1 MTRMAGSPGNSLSII
16 VPVLNESAGI
26 LDALQALVPMR
37 SRGVEVIVVDGGSD
51 DGTADLV
58 RASGMADA
66 VIQTTRGRAVQ
77 MNAGAGV
84 AHGDVLL
91 FLHADTRLP
100 PGADALV
107 LQAMEGTEP
116 ARGWGRFDVTI
127 EGAHPMLGVIAWSMN
142 RRSRLTGI
150 ATGDQAM
157 FMRRDAFDS
166 VGGFPP
172 IALMEDIAMSARLK
186 RLSSPV
192 CLAERVRTSGRRWES
207 RGVLRTMLGMWW
219 MRLRYF
225 FGAEPAQLAANYAD
239 IRHAPQVAAQ
249 IDRHDEGRVQVRKDR
264 TVLVFAKAPVPG
276 EVKTRLIPALGA
288 NGAAALHRRLTR
300 VAIEAACEAAPGSV
314 ELWCA
319 PDVTHPF
326 FAELASEYG
335 VGLRVQSGGDLG
347 ERMDRAL
354 AEALLHSE
362 RVVLIGS
369 DIAVMTAAM
378 LGQAFDR
385 LNDDADVV
393 LGPAEDGGYVLIGL
407 RRAQPALFRDMVWSH
422 PQVLNETRRRAT
434 EARLRWSELPLLWD
448 VDTVPDLERLR
459 RLRPDLMQGLT
470 MPKQSGGASGEEQ
483 RG

>member
-1 MTRMAGSPGNSLSII
+1 MTQAARSPGDLLSIV

-26 LDALQALVPMR
+26 LAALQALAPLR
-37 SRGVEVIVVDGGSD
+37 ARGVEVIVVDGGSD
-51 DGTADLV
+51 DGTGDRV

-77 MNAGAGV
+77 MNAGAGA

-100 PGADALV
+100 PGADAFV
-107 LQAMEGTEP
+107 LQAMERREP
-116 ARGWGRFDVTI
+116 GRVWGRFDVSI
-127 EGAHPMLGVIAWSMN
+127 EGAHPMLGVIAGAMN
-142 RRSRLTGI
+142 QRSRLTGI

-186 RLSSPV
+186 RLSAPV
-192 CLAERVRTSGRRWES
+192 CLAERVTTSGRRWES
-207 RGVLRTMLGMWW
+207 RGVLRTMFDMWW
-219 MRLRYF
+219 TRLRYF
-225 FGAEPAQLAANYAD
+225 FGAEPAQLAASYED
-239 IRHAPQVAAQ
+239 VRHAPQAAAQ
-249 IDRHDEGRVQVRKDR
+249 VECHDEGRGQVKKDR
-264 TVLVFAKAPVPG
+264 AVLIFTKVPVPG

-288 NGAAALHRRLTR
+288 DGAAALHRRLTR
-300 VAIEAACEAAPGSV
+300 VAIEAACEAAPGCV

-319 PDVTHPF
+319 PDAAHPF
-326 FAELASEYG
+326 FAELAAEYG

-354 AEALLHSE
+354 TDALLRSE

-378 LGQAFDR
+378 LGQAFDH
-385 LNDDADVV
+385 LNDDADAV

-407 RRAQPALFRDMVWSH
+407 RRAQPALFRGMAWSH
-422 PQVLNETRRRAT
+422 AQVLNETRRRAR
-434 EARLRWSELPLLWD
+434 EARLRWSELPFLWD
-448 VDTVPDLERLR
+448 VDTVPDLERLG
-459 RLRPDLMQGLT
+459 RLRPELMQGLT
-470 MPKQSGGASGEEQ
+470 MPKQNGEASGEEQ